1 MTRKLGCQ
9 IRSILLTLLAKTMS
23 RPLLYC
29 SRLNTWD
36 RLKTL
41 CLVLGLLS
49 LTACQS
55 VPVPDKL
62 PRTLTVAGKGDIKI
76 PTTMTQVRLGVEI
89 QGKTSGGVQ
98 QQVRERSQ
106 AVVELLKARKVE
118 KLETTGI
125 SLNPNYSY
133 KDGKQNISGY
143 SGTNIVSFRIDT
155 EKSGTLLDD
164 AIKAGAT
171 RIDGISFV
179 ASDEA
184 IAQAQQQAI
193 QKAAEDAKKQAD
205 AALSALNLSQ
215 KEVMSIQINNANPPQ
230 PLNYAVSMPAIAQRA
245 QKPADMPVVGGEQ
258 KVEQSVTLQIRY

>member
-1 MTRKLGCQ
+1 MN
-9 IRSILLTLLAKTMS
+9 

-55 VPVPDKL
+55 VPSNAETPNLASL
-62 PRTLTVAGKGDIKI
+62 PRTLSVSGKGDVTI
-76 PTTMTQVRLGVEI
+76 PTTMSQVRLGVEI
-89 QGKTSGGVQ
+89 QGKTAQQVQ
-98 QQVRERSQ
+98 QQVAQQSQ
-106 AVVELLKARKVE
+106 AVVKLLKSRKIE

-125 SLNPNYSY
+125 SLNPNYTY
-133 KDGKQNISGY
+133 KDGKQSISGY
-143 SGTNIVSFRIDT
+143 IGTNKVSFRVAT
-155 EKSGTLLDD
+155 ENSGPLLDD

-193 QKAAEDAKKQAD
+193 QKASEDAIVLVVSLTPSPIKD
-205 AALSALNLSQ
+205 SFRGTALNYFVQRCRRLPT
-215 KEVMSIQINNANPPQ
+215 QIMAKIPKINQITTITIA
-230 PLNYAVSMPAIAQRA
+230 AILL
-245 QKPADMPVVGGEQ
+245 VG
-258 KVEQSVTLQIRY
+258 LP

>member
-1 MTRKLGCQ
+1 MN
-9 IRSILLTLLAKTMS
+9 

-29 SRLNTWD
+29 SRLKAW
-36 RLKTL
+36 

-49 LTACQS
+49 LTSCQS
-55 VPVPDKL
+55 FPSNVDARNLASL
-62 PRTLTVAGKGDIKI
+62 PRTLSVSGKGQITI
-76 PTTMTQVRLGVEI
+76 PTTLTQVRLGVEI
-89 QGKTSGGVQ
+89 QGKTAQQVQ
-98 QQVRERSQ
+98 QQVAQRSQ
-106 AVVELLKARKVE
+106 SVVELLKSRKVE

-133 KDGKQNISGY
+133 KDGKQNINGY
-143 SGTNIVSFRIDT
+143 SGTNTVSFRIDT
-155 EKSGTLLDD
+155 EKSGTLLDE

-193 QKAAEDAKKQAD
+193 QKASEDAKKQAD
-205 AALSALNLSQ
+205 AALSALNLKQ
-215 KEVMSIQINNANPPQ
+215 REVVSIQINLANPPQ
-230 PLNYAVSMPAIAQRA
+230 PIDQGSPLRMSKVAQSA
-245 QKPADMPVVGGEQ
+245 NTPVVSGEQ